1 MKRFAISTAL
11 GSLVL
16 ASAQPVLAQDADEPP
31 VMVIEQAD
39 DQTVR
44 AFGVTALT
52 ECAVTASRWRRLMGE
67 TPVTV
72 AFPGG
77 SE

>member
-1 MKRFAISTAL
+1 MHVDPELHT
-11 GSLVL
+11 
-16 ASAQPVLAQDADEPP
+16 DA
-31 VMVIEQAD
+31 VMVQR
-39 DQTVR
+39 R